1 MGVSVTRNFGPL
13 TDLRLLGRD
22 DWDRVGRLARE
33 RLVLRT
39 RQGRDREDNLF
50 SPYTPAYAE
59 QKAKA
64 LGTGHRVDLT
74 VSGDMLNAISVEADE
89 QGVTLAFNR

>member
-1 MGVSVTRNFGPL
+1 MAVSIVRNFGPL
-13 TDLRLLGRD
+13 TDLRVLGRD

-33 RLVLRT
+33 RIVLRA

-50 SPYTPAYAE
+50 TPYTPAYAAR
-59 QKAKA
+59 KAKA

-74 VSGDMLNAISVEADE
+74 VSGDMLNAITVEADE
-89 QGVTLAFNR
+89 AGVTLAFTR